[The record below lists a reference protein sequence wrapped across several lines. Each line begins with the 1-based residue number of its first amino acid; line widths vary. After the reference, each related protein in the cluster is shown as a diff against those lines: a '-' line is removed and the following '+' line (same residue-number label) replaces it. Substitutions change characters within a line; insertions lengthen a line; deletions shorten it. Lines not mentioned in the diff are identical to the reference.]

1 MLRTDL
7 TTRARRASPAA
18 AEASLNEKKLAS
30 AFEHR
35 PVTGYDVQ
43 IWQMNEK
50 LSKWDGAFAI
60 GFTSYQAM
68 LRWTKEMTEQP
79 IDPVRE
85 LLIRLYKIEATFPV
99 HLVPPSLELMVE
111 YLFGL
116 TATSAVGLDSNKKCA
131 SLLAVLLGKNRGSGY
146 RWARAAA
153 TAGKSAQVPVLRLC
167 SKLFSMREETARSN
181 FWKAAFAMAGARV
194 GDNPEMA
201 RSIEAIREILDANG
215 VSLD

>member
-1 MLRTDL
+1 MLRTEL
-7 TTRARRASPAA
+7 TTRPRRASPAT

-35 PVTGYDVQ
+35 PITGYDVQ

-68 LRWTKEMTEQP
+68 LKWTTEMSEQP

-85 LLIRLYKIEATFPV
+85 LLIRLYKIEPTFPV
-99 HLVPPSLELMVE
+99 HMVPPSLELMVE

-116 TATSAVGLDSNKKCA
+116 TAGSAIGLDSNKKCA

-181 FWKAAFAMAGARV
+181 FWKAAFAMAGARAREFP
-194 GDNPEMA
+194 DMA
-201 RSIEAIREILDANG
+201 RAIESIREILEANE
-215 VSLD
+215 VRID